1 MADKT
6 VKFEERI
13 TIDGKNVILNR
24 DTNPTQANLGVLE
37 YAEIFKIIN
46 IFSEKFSPTNI
57 DKGDGTPL
65 RLFESK
71 HLRVEVSKRRKHD
84 MSFWHRNIDAHEI
97 IFCVKGALKW
107 ETEMGTTVLKAG
119 DMMFI
124 PRGISH
130 RSMLAPES
138 TNDNVLVELKI
149 FEELKY
155 VGPAA

>member
-1 MADKT
+1 MAGK

-24 DTNPTQANLGVLE
+24 DTNPTQSNSGVLE

-46 IFSEKFSPTNI
+46 IFSDAFTPSNI
-57 DKGDGTPL
+57 DKSDGIPL

-71 HLRVEVSKRRKHD
+71 HLRVEVSKRRKLS

-97 IFCVKGALKW
+97 IFCVQGALKW
-107 ETEMGTTVLKAG
+107 ETEMGTTILKSG
-119 DMMFI
+119 DMMMI

-130 RSMLAPES
+130 RSMMCDES
-138 TNDNVLVELKI
+138 TQDNVLVELKI

-155 VGPAA
+155 VGPAV